1 MRSLIITV
9 AGTATRFNRDTASPT
24 LKCLY
29 TEGGYED
36 TLLYRILQRAHD
48 YDEYI
53 IVGGYLF
60 DKLTDYVNRLPIHY
74 RAKTKL
80 VYNEHYADYGS
91 CYSLLLGI
99 NNVSDGFGEVTFVE
113 GDLYFDRVS
122 FRIVTDSLKSI
133 FTVNHELITARKA
146 VAAYSGIDNR
156 IHYLYDTSHRYLEI
170 KEPFS
175 AVYNSGQIWK
185 FADTALLRKVAGNL
199 TEEQRRG
206 TNLEIVQQYFDALK
220 PEEYAM
226 VECPVWFNC
235 NTVNDYRQVFKIM
248 KSNEDI
254 G

>member
-1 MRSLIITV
+1 M
-9 AGTATRFNRDTASPT
+9 
-24 LKCLY
+24 
-29 TEGGYED
+29 
-36 TLLYRILQRAHD
+36 
-48 YDEYI
+48 
-53 IVGGYLF
+53 
-60 DKLTDYVNRLPIHY
+60 
-74 RAKTKL
+74 
-80 VYNEHYADYGS
+80 
-91 CYSLLLGI
+91 
-99 NNVSDGFGEVTFVE
+99 
-113 GDLYFDRVS
+113 
-122 FRIVTDSLKSI
+122 
-133 FTVNHELITARKA
+133 
-146 VAAYSGIDNR
+146 AAYSGIDNR